1 MKILA
6 LIGGSG
12 SGKSTILDGLRGH
25 FQNRASV
32 LSLDDYYRPKS
43 ELPMDENGETNFD
56 LPSVIDDVALVRD
69 IDRLKL
75 GESISLETY
84 TYNRDVMQSEKIVIE
99 QAEWLVV
106 EGLFVMAYPAMK
118 ERVDMVGFIDAPVE
132 VRLIRRI
139 QRDGTER
146 GYSEEEVR
154 YQWNNHVRPADIE
167 FIEPWRNRADVV
179 IENYPHWEQGLQNL
193 IAKMENINPT

>member
-12 SGKSTILDGLRGH
+12 SGKSTILNGLRGH
-25 FQNRASV
+25 FQDRASV
-32 LSLDDYYRPKS
+32 LSLDDYYRPKA

-69 IDRLKL
+69 IDCLKR

-84 TYNRDVMQSEKIVIE
+84 TYNRDVMKSEKIVIE

-106 EGLFVMAYPAMK
+106 EGLFVMAYPAMT
-118 ERVDMVGFIDAPVE
+118 ERVDLVGFIDAPVE
-132 VRLIRRI
+132 VRLNRRI

-146 GYSEEEVR
+146 GYSEAEVR

-167 FIEPWRNRADVV
+167 FIEPWRDRADAVV
-179 IENYPHWEQGLQNL
+179 DNQHDWEQGLKDL
-193 IAKMENINPT
+193 IAKMENLDLT

>member
-12 SGKSTILDGLRGH
+12 SGKSTILNGLLAH
-25 FQNRASV
+25 FQNRAAV

-43 ELPMDENGETNFD
+43 ELPIDENGETNFD
-56 LPSVIDDVALVRD
+56 LPSVIDDAALVRD
-69 IDRLKL
+69 IDRLKR

-99 QAEWLVV
+99 QTEWLVV

-132 VRLIRRI
+132 VRLNRRI

-167 FIEPWRNRADVV
+167 FIEPWRDRADAV
-179 IENYPHWEQGLQNL
+179 IENYPHWEQGLKDL
-193 IAKMENINPT
+193 IAKMENLDPT

>member
-12 SGKSTILDGLRGH
+12 SGKSTILNGLLAH
-25 FQNRASV
+25 FQNRAAV

-43 ELPMDENGETNFD
+43 ELPIDENGETNFD
-56 LPSVIDDVALVRD
+56 LPSVIDDAALVRD
-69 IDRLKL
+69 IDRLKR

-99 QAEWLVV
+99 QTEWLVV

-132 VRLIRRI
+132 VRLNRRI

-167 FIEPWRNRADVV
+167 FIEPWRDRADAV
-179 IENYPHWEQGLQNL
+179 IENHPHWEQGLKDL
-193 IAKMENINPT
+193 IVKMENLDPR